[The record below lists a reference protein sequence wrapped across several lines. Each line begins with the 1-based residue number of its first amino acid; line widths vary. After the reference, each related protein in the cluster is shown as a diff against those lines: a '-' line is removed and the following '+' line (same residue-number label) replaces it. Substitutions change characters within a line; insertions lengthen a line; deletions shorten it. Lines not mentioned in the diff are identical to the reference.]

1 MAHADLGPWRGAK
14 LGETVAA
21 YGGVGADD
29 DLPDALRFAR
39 GVGKLIVK
47 RRRLAG
53 ATMRTDAISVFILR
67 PEGSPGSDAVRE
79 PLLGDGGIEVAG
91 RIWFVGATA
100 QSGRFI
106 EPPSTSDGDVFDYV
120 EAIGCG
126 NYPAVVFNPTV
137 QPPTLRFYQKG
148 LAAEHDVEV
157 IEITNMAVTVERV
170 EAILDRMWQNSFR
183 TPDAQIDKGSGV
195 WADPAKY
202 WAKSEAEKIVQSHI
216 KTALAVALVDC
227 VIRHEQSMGRGRVD
241 IEIEQPTDDDP
252 PRWIRPMEIEVKVLR
267 ERGST
272 GRKRT
277 EPSVHRWIGH
287 GIRQA
292 AAYRDERGAEHGMLC
307 CIDMRA
313 NDLEENFCPA
323 TTKQRAADHNVV
335 MFRRFLYNSADALR
349 LTEYGGDEDR

>member
-1 MAHADLGPWRGAK
+1 MAGADLGPWKGAR

-47 RRRLAG
+47 RRRVAG
-53 ATMRTDAISVFILR
+53 PAMRTDAISVFILR
-67 PEGSPGSDAVRE
+67 PEGSPGGGAARE
-79 PLLGDGGIEVAG
+79 PMLGDGGIEVAG

-106 EPPSTSDGDVFDYV
+106 EPPSTVDGDVFDHV

-126 NYPAVVFNPTV
+126 DNPAAVFNPTV
-137 QPPTLRFYQKG
+137 QPPTLRFYPNG
-148 LAAEHDVEV
+148 LAQEHNLEA
-157 IEITNMAVTVERV
+157 IEITDLAVTVGRV
-170 EAILDRMWQNSFR
+170 EAILDRMWQNCFR
-183 TPDAQIDKGSGV
+183 TPDAQIDSGSGV
-195 WADPAKY
+195 WADAARH

-241 IEIEQPTDDDP
+241 IEIEQPTEDDP
-252 PRWIRPMEIEVKVLR
+252 PQWTRPMEIEVKVLR

-272 GRKRT
+272 GRRRSDT
-277 EPSVHRWIGH
+277 SVHRWIGH

-313 NDLEENFCPA
+313 NDLADDFCPA
-323 TTKQRAADHNVV
+323 ATRQRAADHNVV

-349 LTEYGGDEDR
+349 LAEYGSDPDD